1 MFFNKI
7 TRLAILGFSLFAF
20 SYGADDD
27 GRPEYM
33 KLKATVCRG
42 VTRYYNEFT
51 KGYSS
56 FGSHIYP
63 IIEATIPVL
72 KEQSTTGYAFDYSV
86 QRTDLGKLYSG
97 DSSHCESQ
105 KISISIISRE
115 QRVNPAVVL
124 YLHGSSGLDYPKDFI
139 NEVLDRGMAYA
150 SFSRFPMVLSRDTGT
165 KKVFTKKKSW
175 NDQTEIPLNAEVM
188 MVYGVCERLVELGTR
203 VIHLAGHSRGGTVT
217 FECAKKFNSQHFRN
231 IVCGDNVGG
240 VVSYT
245 PISAMPVFMERDL
258 TTIERVNIFHG
269 RYDTICSYSLME
281 YYYRSLRGQTNV
293 QMISGNF
300 GHLPWGAVTTFKGA
314 LFRFAYGLWSNK
326 FSPRGLLRTDVNFAK
341 SMWYLVS
348 GRQSFLTWHLLPAA
362 DNFNNA
368 CVEIEDDNFRPVFP
382 KRGVI
387 TTGVTRDISGLSGY
401 LKSMI
406 TKGVWSSELPTSASE
421 EQALIAR
428 IVDTIAASAAGFS
441 PVVSRAASSSRCDF
455 KNAA

>member
-33 KLKATVCRG
+33 KFTVLKGFEPTHYFNKYSYNR
-42 VTRYYNEFT
+42 TYYEF
-51 KGYSS
+51 KGGNYSPVDS
-56 FGSHIYP
+56 
-63 IIEATIPVL
+63 TIPIL
-72 KEQSTTGYAFDYSV
+72 GEKEYSYAFDFVRQRSDLEMFYEGPHESYKTQNVPLHVYSK
-86 QRTDLGKLYSG
+86 QQ
-97 DSSHCESQ
+97 SS
-105 KISISIISRE
+105 
-115 QRVNPAVVL
+115 NPEVVL
-124 YLHGSSGLDYPKDFI
+124 YLHGSSGQDLPIIVDKILESGLAMVTFHRFSFEETPKG
-139 NEVLDRGMAYA
+139 L
-150 SFSRFPMVLSRDTGT
+150 LL
-165 KKVFTKKKSW
+165 KKSW
-175 NDQTEIPLNAEVM
+175 DQQTEIPLNAEVM
-188 MVYGVCERLVELGTR
+188 MVYGVCKRLVELGTR